1 MNDHVNI
8 SFFASAEE
16 ACGYLEGQQSVNAFA
31 NPHVDMDMATYSVL
45 IRYGFRRSGNY
56 VYRPH
61 CPQCNECVPVRIP
74 VKEYSFSRNDKRCR
88 RRNADLE
95 IRRMP
100 ARFKEDQFELYAR
113 YINSRHGDGSMSN
126 PSKQDYMRF
135 LISAWADTEFIEY
148 RLGSRIL
155 AVSVCD
161 VMQDSLSAVYTF
173 FDPQQDKRSLGHM
186 AILDQI
192 DQVQKRDMD
201 YLYLGYWI
209 ANCDKMAY
217 KSRYQP
223 LQVFRQEHWH
233 QFSDWYPG
241 YNASSTNQR
250 TTSA

>member
-1 MNDHVNI
+1 MNDQVNI

-16 ACGYLEGQQSVNAFA
+16 ACGYLPGKQSVNAFA
-31 NPHVDMDMATYSVL
+31 NPHVDMDMATYGVL

-74 VKEYSFSRNDKRCR
+74 VRDYQLSRNDIRCLK
-88 RRNADLE
+88 RNADLE

-100 ARFKEDQFELYAR
+100 ARFKEDHFDLYAR

-126 PSKQDYMRF
+126 PGKQDYMRF

-148 RLGSRIL
+148 RLNNRVL

-161 VMQDSLSAVYTF
+161 VMDDSLSAVYTF
-173 FDPQQDKRSLGHM
+173 FEPELSKRSLGHL

-192 DQVQKRDMD
+192 EQAQKRDMD
-201 YLYLGYWI
+201 FLYLGYWI
-209 ANCDKMAY
+209 ADCTKMSY

-233 QFSDWYPG
+233 QFADWYPG
-241 YNASSTNQR
+241 YPLSG
-250 TTSA
+250 